1 MMNRIHFEPTTP
13 FVPMPLARGPHAQT
27 ILASFLRVHRPPQL
41 RRERWETP
49 DHDFVDVDLFDAPL
63 DRPHVLVLH
72 GLEGS
77 SRAGYVLQT
86 LNALGRRGFGA
97 VALNFRSCSGEP
109 NRFMRSYNSG
119 DITDALFA
127 AARLRERGVTG
138 PLLGVGFSLGGSV
151 LLNLLA
157 RTAEAC
163 PLSGAAA
170 VSVPF
175 DLDTCAR
182 MLDEAEGLTQIYRR
196 VFVRSLKAKTL
207 AKCQTVKHALDPERI
222 RRARGIR
229 EFDDAVTA
237 PLFDYPDAGAYYG
250 DCSAGPKLKGLRRP
264 TLLISSE
271 DDPLA
276 PASMLPADAADNEHL
291 TIVRTRHGGHVG
303 FMGGSMLHPRFWAEE
318 QAVAFLDFV
327 LRNGLAK

>member
-1 MMNRIHFEPTTP
+1 MTVNRFQPTTP
-13 FVPMPLARGPHAQT
+13 FVPMPGARGPHAQT
-27 ILASFLRVHRPPQL
+27 ILASFLRIPRPPQL

-49 DHDFVDVDLFDAPL
+49 DGDFVDVDVFDAPD

-77 SRAGYVLQT
+77 SRAGYVLET
-86 LNALGRRGFGA
+86 LNALVRRGYGA

-109 NRFMRSYNSG
+109 NRFMRAYNSG
-119 DITDALFA
+119 DISDALFA
-127 AARLRERGVTG
+127 ATRLRERGVKG

-157 RTAEAC
+157 RTGESC

-175 DLDTCAR
+175 DLDLCATL
-182 MLDEAEGLTQIYRR
+182 LDQAKDLTQIYRR
-196 VFVRSLKAKTL
+196 VFVRSLKSKTI
-207 AKCQTVKHALDPERI
+207 AKCQTLEHALDPARI

-229 EFDDAVTA
+229 QFDDAVTA
-237 PLFDYPDAGAYYG
+237 PLFDYPDAGAYYR
-250 DCSAGPKLKGLRRP
+250 DCSSGPKLGDIRRP
-264 TLLISSE
+264 TLLLSAE

-276 PASMLPADAADNEHL
+276 PASMLPEDASSNPHL
-291 TIVRTRHGGHVG
+291 TIVRTPRGGHVG
-303 FMGGSMLHPRFWAEE
+303 FMGGSPLHPRFWAEE
-318 QAVAFLDFV
+318 QAVAFLEFV
-327 LRNGLAK
+327 LQRGLAR